1 MMKNFQVKFTAKN
14 LTGNAGLVHFGKF
27 ADKLQ
32 LPKTLTKILSNKR
45 GPTADYE
52 VANVV
57 MMLMMG
63 VLAGIKHISHLNI
76 RRQDSVIRKLFN
88 WEKFPDNRTFGRLFE
103 LFNQKH
109 CNELHQVE
117 THCREKVWSKK
128 WFGRVTLDLDSTV
141 IGVNCSQEGAAKGFN
156 PKKKGQNSYHP
167 LLCFVAETRECLH
180 SWFRT
185 GSAYTGNGAPEFIKE
200 CFSRLPKRVWK
211 VLVRA
216 DSGFFNGALLDVLEE
231 KNSEYLIKVS
241 LRNLASLLMSQK
253 WQKVKGK
260 KGIESTEFFYQCH
273 GWKKK
278 RRLVAIRKRVE
289 VDSLEQTLF
298 PLPQYEFFCYVTNLK
313 ISPWKVHKCYG
324 QRSTSENWIE
334 WCKNHLASGTIRT
347 QDFWANSAIFQTSIL
362 AYNLMVWMMWLNTK
376 NGFHQEPN
384 TIRAWL
390 IHVPAKLISRA
401 RQLILTLSEDY
412 VFKERWLEIESS
424 ISTLNFA

>member
-1 MMKNFQVKFTAKN
+1 MKNFQVKFTAKN

-273 GWKKK
+273 GWKKE